1 MKKLSP
7 KILQHYKTIST
18 SRPGRAECYP
28 QAVYGPTEIQKSV
41 MLNGIQIVA
50 ARVSGALM
58 TACTVMFQAGS
69 RFETNDDL
77 GASHF
82 IRTMSSASGREYT
95 AFGKLRVLQQQ
106 GAYLTCTSDRQ
117 TIAFNLRCPLPLF
130 NTLKGYLADTA
141 ARCSYHEWEIADRKQ
156 QVRGDLTRMHPE
168 QRVLDLVQRACWA
181 GPLANSMFC
190 EEERI
195 DSMTSEK
202 LTSYAATNFKSIHC
216 AVASVGIPFE
226 ETIELAEM
234 IDSRVGRPTS
244 EQCHSCPR
252 FRSGIETYDLGS
264 DSDTWIAAAV
274 RGCGTGDVNNLFK
287 HALVA
292 SACGTGSMTQGQ
304 HWMDRTSEGPIGIL
318 SLGDI
323 FSDYRALNISYAETG
338 VFGIVAKC
346 KAEMAC
352 NAAYAATDFLANVY
366 KLSPE
371 QIENGKKRLQVSLCF
386 HDEDPVKASQGL
398 ALQALSGAHIDTA
411 EQAVSM
417 LDAINAAD
425 VTDTAATL
433 ASRCNQMAIAIVGDV
448 GAVPTDIFYN
458 M

>member
-7 KILQHYKTIST
+7 QILQHYKRLST
-18 SRPGRAECYP
+18 SRATRAECYP
-28 QAVYGPTEIQKSV
+28 QVYGPTEIQKSM

-82 IRTMSSASGREYT
+82 IRAMSSGSGSEYT

-117 TIAFNLRCPLPLF
+117 TIAFSLRCTLPLF
-130 NTLKGYLADTA
+130 NTLKGYLVDTA
-141 ARCSYHEWEIADRKQ
+141 ARCSYHDWEITDRKQ
-156 QVRGDLTRMHPE
+156 LVRGDLTRMHPE

-195 DSMTSEK
+195 DSMTSET

-216 AVASVGIPFE
+216 AVASVGVPFE
-226 ETIELAEM
+226 ETMELAEM

-244 EQCHSCPR
+244 EKCHTSPC

-274 RGCGTGDVNNLFK
+274 QGCGTDNVDDLFK
-287 HALVA
+287 HAVVA
-292 SACGTGSMTQGQ
+292 SACGTSAMAQGQ
-304 HWMDRTSEGPIGIL
+304 HWLDRTSEGPIGIL
-318 SLGDI
+318 SQGDI
-323 FSDYRALNISYAETG
+323 FSDYRAFNISYAETG
-338 VFGIVAKC
+338 IFGIVAKC
-346 KAEMAC
+346 KAATAC
-352 NAAYAATDFLANVY
+352 NAAYAATDFLANVC
-366 KLSPE
+366 KLSTE
-371 QIENGKKRLQVSLCF
+371 QIENGKKRLQVSLSF

-398 ALQALSGAHIDTA
+398 ALQALSGAHIDSA
-411 EQAVSM
+411 EHAVAM
-417 LDAINAAD
+417 LDAIEAAD
-425 VTDTAATL
+425 VADTANTL
-433 ASRCNQMAIAIVGDV
+433 AARRNQMAIAIVGDV